1 MRVKRIEKVDKNCRR
16 NKMFPV
22 YEQKK
27 ENVHILQKTSRHAP
41 PHLHNSVEFI
51 YVISGSMEIG
61 MGQELFHM
69 DEGDFA
75 VIFPDVIH
83 HYQVFSEKTSRA
95 DYILVPSSFAGV
107 FKDKIQGY
115 APKYPVIRAGQI
127 EPDVYN
133 AIQAIIQMEENE
145 PMIVQAYV
153 QIVLARCIGKM
164 ELVEKSC
171 VGSDDLIYRTVS
183 YISGNFRRQFSL
195 EDMARDLGV
204 SKYVLSRVFSKT
216 FHRNFNQYLNDARL
230 SYACTRL
237 VNTSDTILNICLD
250 SGFDSQ
256 RTFNRVFKE
265 RYKTAPSEYRK
276 NKRRNG

>member
-1 MRVKRIEKVDKNCRR
+1 M
-16 NKMFPV
+16 
-22 YEQKK
+22 
-27 ENVHILQKTSRHAP
+27 
-41 PHLHNSVEFI
+41 
-51 YVISGSMEIG
+51 
-61 MGQELFHM
+61 
-69 DEGDFA
+69 
-75 VIFPDVIH
+75 IH
-83 HYQVFSEKTSRA
+83 
-95 DYILVPSSFAGV
+95 
-107 FKDKIQGY
+107 
-115 APKYPVIRAGQI
+115 AGQI
-127 EPDVYN
+127 EPDVYH

-183 YISGNFRRQFSL
+183 YVSGNFRKKFSL
-195 EDMARDLGV
+195 EEMAHDLGV

-237 VNTSDTILNICLD
+237 VNSGDTILDICLD
-250 SGFDSQ
+250 SGFDSP

-265 RYKTAPSEYRK
+265 RYRITPSEYRK
-276 NKRRNG
+276 LKR

>member
-1 MRVKRIEKVDKNCRR
+1 MHLTLKETKEEIYASQRVSKHV
-16 NKMFPV
+16 
-22 YEQKK
+22 
-27 ENVHILQKTSRHAP
+27 S
-41 PHLHNSVEFI
+41 PHLHNALEIVCVTEGTLEMGVGKEL
-51 YVISGSMEIG
+51 YHMEKGDIG
-61 MGQELFHM
+61 FVFS
-69 DEGDFA
+69 D
-75 VIFPDVIH
+75 IIH

>member
-1 MRVKRIEKVDKNCRR
+1 MGV
-16 NKMFPV
+16 
-22 YEQKK
+22 
-27 ENVHILQKTSRHAP
+27 
-41 PHLHNSVEFI
+41 
-51 YVISGSMEIG
+51 
-61 MGQELFHM
+61 GQELYHM
-69 DEGDFA
+69 EKGDIGF
-75 VIFPDVIH
+75 VFSDIIH

-127 EPDVYN
+127 EPDVYH

>member
-1 MRVKRIEKVDKNCRR
+1 M
-16 NKMFPV
+16 
-22 YEQKK
+22 
-27 ENVHILQKTSRHAP
+27 
-41 PHLHNSVEFI
+41 
-51 YVISGSMEIG
+51 
-61 MGQELFHM
+61 
-69 DEGDFA
+69 
-75 VIFPDVIH
+75 
-83 HYQVFSEKTSRA
+83 
-95 DYILVPSSFAGV
+95 VPSSFAGV

-183 YISGNFRRQFSL
+183 YVSGNFRKKFSL
-195 EDMARDLGV
+195 EEMAHDLGV

-237 VNTSDTILNICLD
+237 VNSRDTILDICLD

-256 RTFNRVFKE
+256 RTFNRAFKE
-265 RYKTAPSEYRK
+265 RYRITPSEYRK
-276 NKRRNG
+276 LKR

>member
-1 MRVKRIEKVDKNCRR
+1 
-16 NKMFPV
+16 
-22 YEQKK
+22 
-27 ENVHILQKTSRHAP
+27 
-41 PHLHNSVEFI
+41 
-51 YVISGSMEIG
+51 
-61 MGQELFHM
+61 
-69 DEGDFA
+69 
-75 VIFPDVIH
+75 
-83 HYQVFSEKTSRA
+83 
-95 DYILVPSSFAGV
+95 
-107 FKDKIQGY
+107 
-115 APKYPVIRAGQI
+115 
-127 EPDVYN
+127 
-133 AIQAIIQMEENE
+133 
-145 PMIVQAYV
+145 
-153 QIVLARCIGKM
+153 M

>member
-1 MRVKRIEKVDKNCRR
+1 MHLTFKETKEEVYAAQRVSKHV
-16 NKMFPV
+16 
-22 YEQKK
+22 
-27 ENVHILQKTSRHAP
+27 S
-41 PHLHNSVEFI
+41 PHLHNAL
-51 YVISGSMEIG
+51 EIVCVTEG
-61 MGQELFHM
+61 TLEMG
-69 DEGDFA
+69 
-75 VIFPDVIH
+75 V
-83 HYQVFSEKTSRA
+83 
-95 DYILVPSSFAGV
+95 
-107 FKDKIQGY
+107 
-115 APKYPVIRAGQI
+115 GQI

-133 AIQAIIQMEENE
+133 AIQAIIQMEENQ

-183 YISGNFRRQFSL
+183 YVSGNFRKKFSL
-195 EDMARDLGV
+195 EEMAHDLGV

-237 VNTSDTILNICLD
+237 VNSGDTILDICLD

-256 RTFNRVFKE
+256 RTFNRAFKE
-265 RYKTAPSEYRK
+265 RYRITPGEYRK
-276 NKRRNG
+276 LKR

>member
-1 MRVKRIEKVDKNCRR
+1 M
-16 NKMFPV
+16 
-22 YEQKK
+22 
-27 ENVHILQKTSRHAP
+27 S
-41 PHLHNSVEFI
+41 PHLHNAL
-51 YVISGSMEIG
+51 EIVCVTEG
-61 MGQELFHM
+61 VLELGVGQELYHM
-69 DEGDFA
+69 KKGDIGF
-75 VIFPDVIH
+75 VFSDIIH
-83 HYQVFSEKTSRA
+83 HYQVFSTKTSRA
-95 DYILVPSSFAGV
+95 DYILVPPSVTGIV
-107 FKDKIQGY
+107 EDKIQGY
-115 APKYPVIRAGQI
+115 APKYPVIKAKQI

-133 AIQAIIQMEENE
+133 AIQAIIQAEEKE
-145 PMIVQAYV
+145 PMLVQAYV
-153 QIVLARCIGKM
+153 QIILARCMGKL

-171 VGSDDLIYRTVS
+171 VGSDDLIYHTVS

-204 SKYVLSRVFSKT
+204 SKYILSRVFSKT

>member
-1 MRVKRIEKVDKNCRR
+1 MHFTFKETKEE
-16 NKMFPV
+16 V
-22 YEQKK
+22 YAAQIVSKH
-27 ENVHILQKTSRHAP
+27 VS
-41 PHLHNSVEFI
+41 PHLHNAL
-51 YVISGSMEIG
+51 EIVCVTEG
-61 MGQELFHM
+61 TLEMGVGQELYHM
-69 DEGDFA
+69 EKGDIGF
-75 VIFPDVIH
+75 VFSDIIH

-107 FKDKIQGY
+107 FEDKIQGY

-183 YISGNFRRQFSL
+183 YVSGNFRKKFSL
-195 EDMARDLGV
+195 EDMAHDLGV

-237 VNTSDTILNICLD
+237 VNSGDTILDICLD

-256 RTFNRVFKE
+256 RTFNRAFKE
-265 RYKTAPSEYRK
+265 RYRITPSEYRK
-276 NKRRNG
+276 LKR

>member
-1 MRVKRIEKVDKNCRR
+1 M
-16 NKMFPV
+16 
-22 YEQKK
+22 
-27 ENVHILQKTSRHAP
+27 
-41 PHLHNSVEFI
+41 
-51 YVISGSMEIG
+51 
-61 MGQELFHM
+61 
-69 DEGDFA
+69 
-75 VIFPDVIH
+75 
-83 HYQVFSEKTSRA
+83 
-95 DYILVPSSFAGV
+95 VPSSFAGV
-107 FKDKIQGY
+107 LKDKIQGY

-265 RYKTAPSEYRK
+265 RYKTVPSEYRK
-276 NKRRNG
+276 TKDEMGKGIEVGNLKSIERQDSYRKTDLPNAVVFQQARLTEGRG

>member
-1 MRVKRIEKVDKNCRR
+1 MHFTFKETKEEVYAAQRVSKHV
-16 NKMFPV
+16 
-22 YEQKK
+22 
-27 ENVHILQKTSRHAP
+27 S
-41 PHLHNSVEFI
+41 PHLQNALEIVCVTEGTLVMGVGKKL
-51 YVISGSMEIG
+51 YLMEKGDIG
-61 MGQELFHM
+61 FVFS
-69 DEGDFA
+69 D
-75 VIFPDVIH
+75 IIH

-95 DYILVPSSFAGV
+95 DYILVPSSFVGV

-127 EPDVYN
+127 EPDVYH

>member
-1 MRVKRIEKVDKNCRR
+1 MHLTFKETKEEVYAAQRVSKHV
-16 NKMFPV
+16 
-22 YEQKK
+22 
-27 ENVHILQKTSRHAP
+27 S
-41 PHLHNSVEFI
+41 PHLHNAL
-51 YVISGSMEIG
+51 EIVCVTEG
-61 MGQELFHM
+61 TLEMGVGQELYHM
-69 DEGDFA
+69 EKGDIGF
-75 VIFPDVIH
+75 VFSDIIH

-107 FKDKIQGY
+107 LKDKI
-115 APKYPVIRAGQI
+115 
-127 EPDVYN
+127 
-133 AIQAIIQMEENE
+133 
-145 PMIVQAYV
+145 QAYV

>member
-1 MRVKRIEKVDKNCRR
+1 MV
-16 NKMFPV
+16 
-22 YEQKK
+22 
-27 ENVHILQKTSRHAP
+27 L
-41 PHLHNSVEFI
+41 
-51 YVISGSMEIG
+51 
-61 MGQELFHM
+61 
-69 DEGDFA
+69 
-75 VIFPDVIH
+75 
-83 HYQVFSEKTSRA
+83 
-95 DYILVPSSFAGV
+95 SSFAGV

-115 APKYPVIRAGQI
+115 APKYPVIHAGQI

-133 AIQAIIQMEENE
+133 AIQAIIQMEDNE

-237 VNTSDTILNICLD
+237 VNTNDTILNICLD

-265 RYKTAPSEYRK
+265 RYKTTPSEYRK
-276 NKRRNG
+276 NKRQNG

>member
-1 MRVKRIEKVDKNCRR
+1 MHLTFKETKEEVYAAQRVSKHV
-16 NKMFPV
+16 
-22 YEQKK
+22 
-27 ENVHILQKTSRHAP
+27 S
-41 PHLHNSVEFI
+41 PHLHNAL
-51 YVISGSMEIG
+51 EIVCVTEG
-61 MGQELFHM
+61 TLEMGVGQELYHM
-69 DEGDFA
+69 EKGDIGF
-75 VIFPDVIH
+75 
-83 HYQVFSEKTSRA
+83 VFS
-95 DYILVPSSFAGV
+95 
-107 FKDKIQGY
+107 DKIQGY

-183 YISGNFRRQFSL
+183 YVSGNFRKKFSL
-195 EDMARDLGV
+195 EEMAHDLGV

-237 VNTSDTILNICLD
+237 VNSGDTILDICLD

-256 RTFNRVFKE
+256 RTFNRAFKE
-265 RYKTAPSEYRK
+265 RYRITPSEYRK
-276 NKRRNG
+276 LKR

>member
-1 MRVKRIEKVDKNCRR
+1 MHLTFKETKEEVYAVQRVSKHV
-16 NKMFPV
+16 
-22 YEQKK
+22 
-27 ENVHILQKTSRHAP
+27 S
-41 PHLHNSVEFI
+41 PHLHNAL
-51 YVISGSMEIG
+51 EIVCVTEG
-61 MGQELFHM
+61 TLEMGVGQELYHM
-69 DEGDFA
+69 EKGDIGF
-75 VIFPDVIH
+75 VFSDIIH

-95 DYILVPSSFAGV
+95 DYILVLSSFAGV

-115 APKYPVIRAGQI
+115 APKYPVIHAGQI

-133 AIQAIIQMEENE
+133 AIQAIIQMEDNE

-237 VNTSDTILNICLD
+237 VNTNDTILNICLD

-265 RYKTAPSEYRK
+265 RYKTTPSEYRK
-276 NKRRNG
+276 NKRQNG

>member
-1 MRVKRIEKVDKNCRR
+1 MHLTFKETKEEVYAAQRVSKHV
-16 NKMFPV
+16 
-22 YEQKK
+22 
-27 ENVHILQKTSRHAP
+27 S
-41 PHLHNSVEFI
+41 PHLHNAL
-51 YVISGSMEIG
+51 EIVCVTEG
-61 MGQELFHM
+61 TLEMGVGQELYHM
-69 DEGDFA
+69 EKGDIGF
-75 VIFPDVIH
+75 VFSDIIH

-153 QIVLARCIGKM
+153 QIVLAR
-164 ELVEKSC
+164 C

>member
-1 MRVKRIEKVDKNCRR
+1 MHLTLKETKEEIYASQRVSKHV
-16 NKMFPV
+16 
-22 YEQKK
+22 
-27 ENVHILQKTSRHAP
+27 S
-41 PHLHNSVEFI
+41 PHLHNAL
-51 YVISGSMEIG
+51 EIVCVTEG
-61 MGQELFHM
+61 TLEMGVGQELYHM
-69 DEGDFA
+69 EKGDVGF
-75 VIFPDVIH
+75 VFSDIIH
-83 HYQVFSEKTSRA
+83 HYQVFSEKISRA

-115 APKYPVIRAGQI
+115 APKYPVIHAGQI
-127 EPDVYN
+127 EPDVYH

-183 YISGNFRRQFSL
+183 YVSGNFRKKFSL
-195 EDMARDLGV
+195 EEMAHDLGV
-204 SKYVLSRVFSKT
+204 SKYALSRVFSKT
-216 FHRNFNQYLNDARL
+216 FHRNFNQYLNDVRL

-237 VNTSDTILNICLD
+237 VNSGDTILDICLD

-256 RTFNRVFKE
+256 RTFNRAFKE
-265 RYKTAPSEYRK
+265 RYRITPSEYRK
-276 NKRRNG
+276 LKR

>member
-1 MRVKRIEKVDKNCRR
+1 MHLTFKETKEEVYAVQRVSKHV
-16 NKMFPV
+16 
-22 YEQKK
+22 
-27 ENVHILQKTSRHAP
+27 S
-41 PHLHNSVEFI
+41 PHLHNAL
-51 YVISGSMEIG
+51 EIVCVTEG
-61 MGQELFHM
+61 TLEMGVGQELYHM
-69 DEGDFA
+69 EKGDIGF
-75 VIFPDVIH
+75 VFSDIIH
-83 HYQVFSEKTSRA
+83 HYQVFSEKMSRA

-115 APKYPVIRAGQI
+115 APKYPVIHAGQI

-133 AIQAIIQMEENE
+133 AIQAIIQMEDNE

-237 VNTSDTILNICLD
+237 VNTNDTILNICLD

-265 RYKTAPSEYRK
+265 RYKTTPSEYRK
-276 NKRRNG
+276 NKRQNG